1 MDLASRYGVLV
12 DLELVEL
19 RCLVKKKIKSRAH
32 FGGSRASDGYRM
44 KVKGTK
50 SSSSTS
56 NISSSKQP

>member
-19 RCLVKKKIKSRAH
+19 RCLVKKIRSRAH